1 MAFYVDNFIPTIW
14 SAALLK
20 TKEKSMVYA
29 GLANRNYEGTIKQ
42 GGDRV
47 KISQLGTIN
56 VNTYSTASLTIQ
68 ALDSAAL
75 YLDVDQLKYFA
86 FRVDDVDA
94 VQSVVDFMGEAT
106 RKASYKLADTA
117 DAFLAGK
124 YTQCVIRQNSSSS
137 PVDMTSTNVENEFLA
152 VSENMNIS
160 NAQTMNRFAVIPY
173 WVQTKLVLA
182 GERILTD
189 NKPIFTNGYVG
200 TAWGFDF
207 YVSNNVSKDST
218 LFADCKIICGIKG
231 ETFTYAEQIVNVER
245 YRMTDEGFGDVI
257 KGQHIYGGRVLQ
269 ADVSACLFADKTAE
283 S

>member
-1 MAFYVDNFIPTIW
+1 MALYVDNFIPTIW

-29 GLANRNYEGTIKQ
+29 GLANRNYEGTIRQ

-47 KISQLGTIN
+47 KISQLGAIN
-56 VNTYSTASLTIQ
+56 VNTYSTAALTIQ
-68 ALDSAAL
+68 ALNSAAL
-75 YLDVDQLKYFA
+75 YLDVDQMKYFA

-94 VQSVVDFMGEAT
+94 VQSIVDFMGEAT

-117 DAFLAGK
+117 DQFLAGK
-124 YTQCVIRQNSSSS
+124 YTQSAITRNTSSS
-137 PVDMTSTNVENEFLA
+137 PVDMTSTNVENEFLGI
-152 VSENMNIS
+152 SESLNLN
-160 NAQTMNRFAVIPY
+160 NAPSIGRFAVIPY
-173 WVQTKLVLA
+173 WVNTKLVLA

-200 TAWGFDF
+200 TAWGIDF
-207 YVSNNVSKDST
+207 YVSNNVAKDST
-218 LFADCKIICGIKG
+218 AFADCKIICGIKG
-231 ETFTYAEQIVNVER
+231 ESLTYAEQIVNVEK

-269 ADVSACLFADKTAE
+269 ADVTATLFADYTAE